1 MVPLVVESLQLC
13 DDILASLVI
22 LAVSTANDRGEADKV
37 VAAHVLGAGVE
48 VPRPGHRHDDGRH
61 QVEVAAVLR
70 VPDLHRRRHVT
81 VAQQHRPVH
90 AVHPHVLAQAT
101 SRKVFKC
108 DSNSRTK
115 GVKVTLSGSY
125 D

>member
-13 DDILASLVI
+13 DDILAPLVI
-22 LAVSTANDRGEADKV
+22 LTVSSTNDRGEADKV

-81 VAQQHRPVH
+81 VAKQHRPVH
-90 AVHPHVLAQAT
+90 AVHPHVLAQTAPT
-101 SRKVFKC
+101 TTIRLL
-108 DSNSRTK
+108 
-115 GVKVTLSGSY
+115 LSSTFAEFHSARRSAY
-125 D
+125 